1 VRTHLKVTDH
11 LGQVVVD
18 QDVDDVEVSPQSVT
32 WLIGEDQHELS
43 TIEIGSSDLVRI
55 ELTRAESIATFRS
68 EPTEM
73 GELD

>member
-1 VRTHLKVTDH
+1 MRTHLKVTDH

-18 QDVDDVEVSPQSVT
+18 QDVDDVEVSPESVT

-55 ELTRAESIATFRS
+55 ELTRAESIATFR
-68 EPTEM
+68 P
-73 GELD
+73 GPPRWELD